1 MGPFPG
7 VQSPMARPPLPK
19 QPPTYLAP
27 TVGLPAAMRAPMA
40 PGVPGAPMRNMASFK
55 RCCDDFLLHF
65 WCIYGDYGH
74 MEFKEKSS
82 IHTSFFI
89 YLVLKFQTKKIARKK
104 HATLKYQINK
114 NHLAPP

>member
-89 YLVLKFQTKKIARKK
+89 YLVFKFQTKKSLAKK
-104 HATLKYQINK
+104 MKL
-114 NHLAPP
+114 